1 VSLRRRITLV
11 TACAVA
17 AVCLVFGV
25 ASYAATRSKLYSST
39 REELASLTQPYLG
52 FQGFDRRFAPGG
64 EPTGTGTATTGTST
78 VTTVAPRPG
87 AEQGASSAPGA
98 LALAECRG
106 FHRSGGPNRGIPLG
120 GARGYFQNV
129 CPNGHTYAS
138 DGGKPRLPVTSRVIA
153 VAKGKAPSFYFTAK
167 VQGTEEEIYVVAD
180 RRIRR
185 AVEAALPLG
194 SVKSTL
200 SGLLITYIL
209 LVAGGALLAGLIGLW
224 IARGALSPITR
235 FTGETEQVT
244 SALERPRRL
253 DEREGPDELR
263 RLAAS
268 FNQTLDALERS
279 VKAQQHLIEDAS
291 HELRTPM
298 AALRSNI
305 QIFLEADRLPV
316 NEREDLQQT
325 IVAELDDLTQLVADV
340 LELARGTAPDEH
352 VEPLELETIVRDEI
366 DRARRRSPQL
376 TFEIDLAPTTIDNSP
391 DRVSRAVANVIDNAR
406 KWSPPNGTIAVQL
419 ASGVL
424 TVRDHGPG
432 FKDVDMEHVFD
443 RFYRSANARR
453 LPGSG
458 LGLAIVKQAAEA
470 HGGFVTVQN
479 ASEGGAIV
487 HLSFGGQLA

>member
-11 TACAVA
+11 TAGAVA
-17 AVCLVFGV
+17 AVCLVFGI
-25 ASYAATRSKLYSST
+25 ASYAATRSKLYSSV
-39 REELASLTQPYLG
+39 REELVSLTQPYLG
-52 FQGFDRRFAPGG
+52 FQGFDRRFAPGS
-64 EPTGTGTATTGTST
+64 ESTGTST
-78 VTTVAPRPG
+78 VATVAPSSSAAQR
-87 AEQGASSAPGA
+87 ASAPGA

-106 FHRSGGPNRGIPLG
+106 VHRSGGPNRGIPLG
-120 GARGYFQNV
+120 GARGYLQNV
-129 CPNGHTYAS
+129 CPNGHAYAI
-138 DGGKPRLPVTSRVIA
+138 DGGKPRLPVTRRVIA
-153 VAKGKAPSFYFTAK
+153 VASRKAPSFYFTAK
-167 VQGTEEEIYVVAD
+167 VQGTEEEIYVVGD
-180 RRIRR
+180 RHIRR
-185 AVEAALPLG
+185 AVEAALPLD

-200 SGLLITYIL
+200 SGLLLTYIL
-209 LVAGGALLAGLIGLW
+209 LVAGGALLAGVIGLW
-224 IARGALSPITR
+224 IARDALSPITR

-305 QIFLEADRLPV
+305 QIFLEADRLPA
-316 NEREDLQQT
+316 NEREGLQQA

-340 LELARGTAPDEH
+340 LELARGTTPDEL

-376 TFEIDLAPTTIDNSP
+376 TFTIDLAPTTIDNSP

-406 KWSPPNGTIAVQL
+406 KWSPADGAVAVRL
-419 ASGVL
+419 AAGVL

-432 FKDVDMEHVFD
+432 FKDADMEHVFD
-443 RFYRSANARR
+443 RFYRSADARR

-470 HGGFVTVQN
+470 HGGFVSVEN
-479 ASEGGAIV
+479 APDGGAIV
-487 HLSFGGQLA
+487 SLAFGPATTT